1 MEKVTM
7 ENKNKYFNFKETLTG
22 KPKLM
27 TLKQIQEFK
36 TDPNKDYYT
45 SIYSYNDA
53 HKKRVEETG
62 SIAGI
67 KDVTTNT
74 LVFDFDSSDL
84 ELARQDVVT
93 LGQRL
98 MTEYD
103 VNPDDIACY
112 MSGNKGFHVVLPLD
126 RDITPEQFKQA
137 TAILAKDLSTFDPV
151 VSDPQ
156 RVIRLEYTKHPKS
169 GLYKIPLHLAEI
181 AEEMTIDQIKEL
193 AKTPREDYEH
203 SASPVKLSESL
214 FKIKEKKKETMAMPT
229 ADFDPKSSP
238 KGWKPY
244 KWALAQGFFESG
256 ERHNA
261 LMVIAATCRG
271 LGYDKTTTY
280 HICKSAI
287 EKQANRYGE
296 DKFNKE
302 ELYKNIIE
310 DSIFSDKWEGGQ
322 YSPATN
328 PWLKKYCDR
337 MGLDTTDRDHVPV
350 VQLEDIQEEFIDYVK
365 NIDANTIL
373 TGIPELDEALPL
385 TIGMNLGVIGAPS
398 SGKTAMILKIL
409 ENTSNA
415 GVISVFASLDMR
427 RNRLYEKLLYRL
439 SGLNRKELYEK
450 IKKNEAGPIF
460 QLVKDKYKNVY
471 FYDRSCPT
479 VEDIKQYIGKIED
492 QTGNKVKLL
501 AVDYFERV
509 NADKSDET
517 AASKEVAGKLQ
528 DLVNDLNICLI
539 TLVQPN
545 KFSLSGGPDTPI
557 LNYTS
562 IKGSSYLY
570 QAFRS
575 IISIW
580 RPFFTPEL
588 KDNDKFLQLAILKND
603 LGELDLFNFGWEGKR
618 GEIWGLGEEGEEELE
633 RLLKI
638 KENAKNKTT
647 DKGEDDWR

>member
-1 MEKVTM
+1 MET
-7 ENKNKYFNFKETLTG
+7 KNKYFNFKETLTG

-45 SIYSYNDA
+45 SIYSYNDT
-53 HKKRVEETG
+53 HKKRLEETG

-93 LGQRL
+93 LGERL
-98 MTEYD
+98 VNEYGID
-103 VNPDDIACY
+103 ADNIPCY
-112 MSGNKGFHVVLPLD
+112 MSGNKGFHVVVPLD
-126 RDITPEQFKQA
+126 RDITPDQFKQA
-137 TAILAKDLSTFDPV
+137 TSILAKGLNTFDPV

-203 SASPVKLSESL
+203 NANPVKLPESL
-214 FKIKEKKKETMAMPT
+214 FAIKEKKKETMPLPT
-229 ADFDPKSSP
+229 AEFDPKSSP

-337 MGLDTTDRDHVPV
+337 MGLDTTDRDNAPV
-350 VQLEDIQEEFIDYVK
+350 VQLEDIQSEFIDYVK

-439 SGLNRKELYEK
+439 SGLTRKELYEK
-450 IKKNEAGPIF
+450 IRNNEAGPIF

-479 VEDIKQYIGKIED
+479 VEDIKQYMTKIED
-492 QTGNKVKLL
+492 QTGKKVKLL

-528 DLVNDLNICLI
+528 DLVNDMNVCLI

-545 KFSLSGGPDTPI
+545 KFSLAGGPDCPI
-557 LNYTS
+557 LNYTA

-638 KENAKNKTT
+638 KENAKNKTA
-647 DKGEDDWR
+647 KGEDDWT

>member
-7 ENKNKYFNFKETLTG
+7 EIKNKYYNFKETLTG

-45 SIYSYNDA
+45 SIYSYNDT
-53 HKKRVEETG
+53 HKKRLEETG

-93 LGQRL
+93 LGERL
-98 MTEYD
+98 VNEYGID
-103 VNPDDIACY
+103 ADNIPCY
-112 MSGNKGFHVVLPLD
+112 MSGNKGFHVVVPLD
-126 RDITPEQFKQA
+126 RDITPDQFKQA
-137 TAILAKDLSTFDPV
+137 TSILAKNLNTFDPV

-203 SASPVKLSESL
+203 NANPVRLPESL
-214 FKIKEKKKETMAMPT
+214 FTIKEKKKESMPLPT
-229 ADFDPKSSP
+229 AEFDPKSSP

-310 DSIFSDKWEGGQ
+310 NSIFSDKWEGGQ

-337 MGLDTTDRDHVPV
+337 MGLDTTDRDNAPV
-350 VQLEDIQEEFIDYVK
+350 VQLEDIQSEFIDYVK

-439 SGLNRKELYEK
+439 SGLSRKELYEK
-450 IKKNEAGPIF
+450 IRNNEAGPIF

-479 VEDIKQYIGKIED
+479 VEDIKQYMAKIED
-492 QTGNKVKLL
+492 QTGKKVKLL

-528 DLVNDLNICLI
+528 DLVNDMNVCLI

-545 KFSLSGGPDTPI
+545 KFSLAGGPDCPI
-557 LNYTS
+557 LNYTA

-638 KENAKNKTT
+638 KENAKNKTA
-647 DKGEDDWR
+647 KGEDDWT